1 MSWTQYEVWAEM
13 DGHQE
18 LIDTT
23 HSRKEAI
30 SLAKKLYNEGVD
42 VVQVFEENSDGDYI
56 EIESLSR

>member
-18 LIDTT
+18 LIETT

-30 SLAKKLYNEGVD
+30 ALAERTFNEGVD
-42 VVQVFEENSDGDYI
+42 YVKVFEETNDGDYTLI
-56 EIESLSR
+56 KELVR